1 MRLAPLV
8 GGTMRDMT
16 AGALERVNMG
26 FITAI
31 VAVATIGGFMFGY
44 DSGVINGTQKGL
56 EAAFGLDRLGIGV
69 NVGAILIGSS
79 VGAFAAGRLSDLIGR
94 RGVMMLAAVLFLISA
109 LLAGA
114 APVSALFI
122 IARVI
127 GGLGVGA
134 ASVTSPVYISE
145 VTPANIRGRLSSVQ
159 QVMIITG
166 LTGAFVA
173 NYLLAHRGG
182 GSTAILWLGEPAW
195 RWMFWLQAAPAAIYL
210 AALTII
216 PESPRYLVIKGRDA
230 EAHRVL
236 ARLFGEA
243 TADRKIAEIRA
254 SLAADLHKPRLADL
268 VDKTTGRVRP
278 IVWTGLGLAV
288 FQQFV
293 GINVVF
299 YYGATLWE
307 AVGFS
312 ESDALMTNI
321 LSGVLSIGACL
332 FTIAVVDKIGRK
344 PLLLIGSAGMAVA
357 LAVVAYAFSTA
368 VTGPDGAVSLPGMNG
383 VMALVAANLY
393 VVFFNGSWGP
403 VMWVMLGEMF
413 PNQIRGSGLAV
424 SGFAQWVAN
433 AAVSVSF
440 PTLAARPGLA
450 PTYLGYAA
458 FAALSFVFVRRMVH
472 ETRGRELEE
481 MQG

>member
-1 MRLAPLV
+1 
-8 GGTMRDMT
+8 MRDIPG
-16 AGALERVNMG
+16 GALERVNFT
-26 FITAI
+26 FIAAI

-56 EAAFGLDRLGIGV
+56 EAAFNLGRLGIGV
-69 NVGAILIGSS
+69 NVGAILVGSS
-79 VGAFAAGRLSDLIGR
+79 IGAFGAGRLSDLIGR
-94 RGVMMLAAVLFLISA
+94 RGVMMLAACLFLVSA

-114 APVSALFI
+114 ASNSVLFI
-122 IARVI
+122 LARIV
-127 GGLGVGA
+127 GGFGVGA
-134 ASVTSPVYISE
+134 ASVISPVYISE
-145 VTPANIRGRLSSVQ
+145 VTPAAIRGRLSSVQ

-173 NYLLAHRGG
+173 NYLLAHFAG
-182 GSTAILWLGEPAW
+182 GSTAILWLGFPAW
-195 RWMFWLQAAPAAIYL
+195 RWMFWLQAIPAGIYL
-210 AALTII
+210 LALLII
-216 PESPRYLVIKGRDA
+216 PESPRYLVMRRRDA

-236 ARLFGEA
+236 ARLFGEGG
-243 TADRKIAEIRA
+243 ADRKIGEIRA
-254 SLAADLHKPRLADL
+254 SLASDLHKPKFSDL
-268 VDKTTGRVRP
+268 IDKTTGKIRP
-278 IVWTGLGLAV
+278 ILWTGIGLAV

-312 ESDALMTNI
+312 ENDALMTNI

-332 FTIAVVDKIGRK
+332 FTIAVVDKIGRR

-357 LAVVAYAFSTA
+357 LATVAFAFSTA
-368 VTGPDGAVSLPGMNG
+368 TTGAGGAVTLPGASG
-383 VMALVAANLY
+383 VIALIAANLY
-393 VVFFNGSWGP
+393 VIFFNASWGP

-424 SGFAQWVAN
+424 SGFAQWIAN

-440 PTLAARPGLA
+440 PTLAAAPGLS

-458 FAALSFVFVRRMVH
+458 FAALSFVFVRAMVH